1 MNKKWIINNN
11 YDKVLVNTFIDVFRI
26 PYTISKILVQRGLK
40 DVQQVKKFFNP
51 DLNNLYDPFELN
63 GMSTAVNLIIETITN
78 NKKILIYGDYDVDG
92 VCAVAILKLFLEKLA
107 PNIEIYIPNRLQEGY
122 GVSKNGIDFAVDK
135 QCQLLITVDCGIT
148 AVDEVKYAKEKGLK
162 VIISDHHQPKE
173 ILPEAD
179 ALLNPLLSSSDYPFK
194 MLSGAGVAFK
204 IIQAIAK
211 KLGMKNDIYEYLDLV
226 AIATAADI
234 VPLVDE
240 NRILVHYGLES
251 IKNKPR
257 IGIKAILDK
266 AFISHEDINVNNII
280 FGIAPRINAVG
291 RLGNAMPSLD
301 ILTTNEEMQVQE
313 LADTLNQGNIQRR
326 ELDRQIMSEVIE
338 TIENNDNLKKSKILI
353 LHSEKWHSGVSG
365 IIASRLVE
373 KYYKPAIMLTTVDG
387 IATGS
392 ARSIPGI
399 NLFELFK
406 SCSDIL
412 IDYGGHAAAAGI
424 SLELY
429 NVDTLIE
436 RLKNYISSNYKD
448 DIFIQ
453 SINIDAS
460 INFKDI
466 TPKFLKY
473 LNMLTPFGPQ
483 NTKPVFMTENI
494 VFCKV
499 KQNPGNN
506 IIAFIR
512 QDNSK
517 LSLEAIGYGL
527 ADKIEID
534 FEKKYDIV
542 YSIDT
547 VKREDLIIPQIIIK
561 DIRYHQE
568 S

>member
-11 YDKVLVNTFIDVFRI
+11 YDKVLVNTFIDVFRL

>member
-92 VCAVAILKLFLEKLA
+92 VCAVAILKLFLEKLT

-338 TIENNDNLKKSKILI
+338 TIENNDNLKNSKILI

-424 SLELY
+424 SLELN

>member
-1 MNKKWIINNN
+1 MKI
-11 YDKVLVNTFIDVFRI
+11 VFLFITDW
-26 PYTISKILVQRGLK
+26 
-40 DVQQVKKFFNP
+40 
-51 DLNNLYDPFELN
+51 
-63 GMSTAVNLIIETITN
+63 
-78 NKKILIYGDYDVDG
+78 
-92 VCAVAILKLFLEKLA
+92 
-107 PNIEIYIPNRLQEGY
+107 
-122 GVSKNGIDFAVDK
+122 
-135 QCQLLITVDCGIT
+135 
-148 AVDEVKYAKEKGLK
+148 
-162 VIISDHHQPKE
+162 
-173 ILPEAD
+173 
-179 ALLNPLLSSSDYPFK
+179 
-194 MLSGAGVAFK
+194 
-204 IIQAIAK
+204 
-211 KLGMKNDIYEYLDLV
+211 
-226 AIATAADI
+226 
-234 VPLVDE
+234 
-240 NRILVHYGLES
+240 
-251 IKNKPR
+251 
-257 IGIKAILDK
+257 K
-266 AFISHEDINVNNII
+266 AFINHEDINVNNII

-313 LADTLNQGNIQRR
+313 LAETLNQGNIQRR
-326 ELDRQIMSEVIE
+326 ELDRQIMSEVME
-338 TIENNDNLKKSKILI
+338 TIENNDNLKNSKILI

-373 KYYKPAIMLTTVDG
+373 KYYKPAILLTTVDG

-424 SLELY
+424 SLELN

-436 RLKNYISSNYKD
+436 RLKNYISSNYDD
-448 DIFIQ
+448 DIFIP

-473 LNMLTPFGPQ
+473 LNMFTPFGPQ
-483 NTKPVFMTENI
+483 NTKPVFMTGNI
-494 VFCKV
+494 VFCKL

-512 QDNSK
+512 QENSK

-527 ADKIEID
+527 ADKIEIN

-542 YSIDT
+542 YTIDT
-547 VKREDLIIPQIIIK
+547 VKREEQIIPQIIIK